1 MDSFEKQALKQEA
14 RRRLRAQRQRAGQLR
29 ARVVTIALI
38 GFVLLWG
45 VIFAQMAT
53 GHDPALGDKSSAVAA
68 SPTGRKHRP
77 VASEPQAEAAETDAE
92 GGDLGEAASEA
103 IETTDP
109 EELEAQ
115 QATEREALEA
125 EATEARELEAA
136 ELEAAEAEAIEVEP
150 APVTTSQS

>member
-29 ARVVTIALI
+29 AQVVTIALI

-53 GHDPALGDKSSAVAA
+53 GHDPVLGGKSAAVAA
-68 SPTGRKHRP
+68 SPTGRKQRP
-77 VASEPQAEAAETDAE
+77 VASEPPAEAVETDPE
-92 GGDLGEAASEA
+92 GGDDPEEAASRA

-109 EELEAQ
+109 EEVRLREA
-115 QATEREALEA
+115 AEREAA
-125 EATEARELEAA
+125 AAAELEAA
-136 ELEAAEAEAIEVEP
+136 ELEAAELEAIEFEP

>member
-29 ARVVTIALI
+29 ARVVTVALI

-45 VIFAQMAT
+45 VIFVQMAT
-53 GHDPALGDKSSAVAA
+53 GHDPVLGDKSSAVAA
-68 SPTGRKHRP
+68 SPTARKHSAP
-77 VASEPQAEAAETDAE
+77 ASELPAEAAETDAE
-92 GGDLGEAASEA
+92 GGDDPGEAASEA

-109 EELEAQ
+109 EELELRETA
-115 QATEREALEA
+115 EREAAATA
-125 EATEARELEAA
+125 EAEAA

>member
-53 GHDPALGDKSSAVAA
+53 GHDPVLGGKTPAVAA
-68 SPTGRKHRP
+68 VPIHRNHRA
-77 VASEPQAEAAETDAE
+77 VASGPPAEAAETDAE
-92 GGDLGEAASEA
+92 GDDEAGEVASEA

-109 EELEAQ
+109 EEIELRETA
-115 QATEREALEA
+115 EREAA
-125 EATEARELEAA
+125 AAAELEAA

>member
-53 GHDPALGDKSSAVAA
+53 GHDPVLGDKSSAVATSRA
-68 SPTGRKHRP
+68 GRKHSA
-77 VASEPQAEAAETDAE
+77 VASEPPVEGAEREAAEAA
-92 GGDLGEAASEA
+92 
-103 IETTDP
+103 
-109 EELEAQ
+109 
-115 QATEREALEA
+115 ALE
-125 EATEARELEAA
+125 TA
-136 ELEAAEAEAIEVEP
+136 ELEAAEAEAIEAEP